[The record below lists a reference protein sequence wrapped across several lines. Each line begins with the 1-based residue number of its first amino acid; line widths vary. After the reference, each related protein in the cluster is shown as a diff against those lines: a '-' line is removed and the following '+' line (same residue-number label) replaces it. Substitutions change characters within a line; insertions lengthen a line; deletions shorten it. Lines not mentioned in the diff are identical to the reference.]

1 MWWDFGGCPVWDQE
15 LDSMVHVS
23 LSQFKALCDSVIQ
36 VLINARRISFFT
48 AQAGAC
54 QVLRHSC
61 PVCLYPQMK
70 EIHQQVGPQSQ
81 RCWDM
86 NPLSSV
92 IKREQIPVHPFTQD
106 LTSRMLHGVDW
117 ANQTLRWNP
126 RGGFAVGGFHRR
138 LQLGERF
145 NKPTKLLTLRNRT
158 HPGETGW
165 NTVALGKELLRD
177 SYCQNF
183 VLFII

>member
-1 MWWDFGGCPVWDQE
+1 MGFWGLSCVGPGTGLNGPRESLPIQGTLWFCDPSPHQCKKDF
-15 LDSMVHVS
+15 
-23 LSQFKALCDSVIQ
+23 
-36 VLINARRISFFT
+36 FFT

-81 RCWDM
+81 HCWDM